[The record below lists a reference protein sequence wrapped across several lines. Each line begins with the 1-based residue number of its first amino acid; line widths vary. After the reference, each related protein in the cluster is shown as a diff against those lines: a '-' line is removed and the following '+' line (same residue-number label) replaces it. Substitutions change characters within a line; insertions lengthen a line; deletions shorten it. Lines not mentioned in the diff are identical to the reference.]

1 MNIHA
6 MLTLPFK
13 LIVHQVLLSYMDQG
27 IKVIALEF
35 LIVVDLPD
43 AHFHSVLL
51 EKQRDRVLRTLLGHL
66 INCSMK
72 VLLLKWGPPIFIT
85 TNAQSK
91 Y

>member
-1 MNIHA
+1 

-51 EKQRDRVLRTLLGHL
+51 EKQRDRVLCVHRALNKLLHE
-66 INCSMK
+66 S
-72 VLLLKWGPPIFIT
+72 PPSQIGSPYFHHH
-85 TNAQSK
+85 
-91 Y
+91 

>member
-13 LIVHQVLLSYMDQG
+13 LIAVLSYMEQG

-51 EKQRDRVLRTLLGHL
+51 EKQRDRVLRTLLL
-66 INCSMK
+66 ARALNK
-72 VLLLKWGPPIFIT
+72 LLHESPPSQMGSPYFHHH
-85 TNAQSK
+85 
-91 Y
+91 